1 MSKGN
6 KPTRDDKKTMKKK
19 VVKPESDLNL
29 NRLAD
34 VFNVKNM

>member
-19 VVKPESDLNL
+19 VIKPESDLNS
-29 NRLAD
+29 NRLSGILKA
-34 VFNVKNM
+34 M

>member
-19 VVKPESDLNL
+19 VIKPESLNSNL
-29 NRLAD
+29 SGILKA
-34 VFNVKNM
+34 M